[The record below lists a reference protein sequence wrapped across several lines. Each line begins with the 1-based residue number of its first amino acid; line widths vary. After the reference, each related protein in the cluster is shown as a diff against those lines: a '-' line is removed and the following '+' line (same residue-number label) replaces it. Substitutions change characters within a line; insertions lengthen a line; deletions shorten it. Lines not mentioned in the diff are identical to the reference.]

1 MFSAIASAVASK
13 ALVSTSFSIR
23 PISSS
28 LVKPANS
35 FKLGSQV
42 TFSVILKPEVNE
54 SKQTHYI
61 NSAKQPIE
69 ILQSIFTP
77 KEFQAFCFGN
87 ELKYR
92 MRAEYK
98 GQEESDMHK
107 AIVYN
112 YWRKLSKEGHTIN
125 PVKDVPPKDYKYD
138 FFM

>member
-1 MFSAIASAVASK
+1 MNKDKDEIGM
-13 ALVSTSFSIR
+13 
-23 PISSS
+23 P
-28 LVKPANS
+28 N
-35 FKLGSQV
+35 
-42 TFSVILKPEVNE
+42 
-54 SKQTHYI
+54 KQKHYI

-92 MRAEYK
+92 MRADYK

-125 PVKDVPPKDYKYD
+125 PVKDIPPKDYKYD

>member
-1 MFSAIASAVASK
+1 MKNTEIGM
-13 ALVSTSFSIR
+13 
-23 PISSS
+23 P
-28 LVKPANS
+28 N
-35 FKLGSQV
+35 
-42 TFSVILKPEVNE
+42 
-54 SKQTHYI
+54 KQKHYI

-92 MRAEYK
+92 MRADYK
-98 GQEESDMHK
+98 GQRESDMHK
-107 AIVYN
+107 ATVYN

-125 PVKDVPPKDYKYD
+125 PVKDIPPKDYKYD

>member
-1 MFSAIASAVASK
+1 MKNTENDVGM
-13 ALVSTSFSIR
+13 
-23 PISSS
+23 P
-28 LVKPANS
+28 N
-35 FKLGSQV
+35 
-42 TFSVILKPEVNE
+42 
-54 SKQTHYI
+54 KQTHYI

-92 MRAEYK
+92 MRADYK

-125 PVKDVPPKDYKYD
+125 PVKDVPPKDYDYD